1 MFESISDLHFKY
13 NCDNEKVAK
22 LFSVFYGKTESLD
35 ILKEHIITL
44 EQNIYIKVCENVELL
59 NQSVFNLSKII
70 EPKDNATARTYFE
83 AYINTLFS
91 LTDIS
96 ALIFYQVFGLSTNPN
111 RLYFYDLPKLS
122 DFQQYTQT
130 FNSVNSFLSSNDYK
144 YFHNLNNHIK
154 HRSMI
159 TAKHTINLGENRNLF
174 SINEFE
180 HNGIIYPSLDSE
192 NLYIKSDNFVDNLK
206 TCLKSVE

>member
-22 LFSVFYGKTESLD
+22 LCSVFYGKTESLD
-35 ILKEHIITL
+35 ILKEQITAL

-59 NQSVFNLSKII
+59 SQSVFNLSKII

-96 ALIFYQVFGLSTNPN
+96 ALIFYQVLGLSTNPK
-111 RLYFYDLPKLS
+111 RLYFSTLPNLT
-122 DFQQYTQT
+122 DFQQYTNT
-130 FNSVNSFLSSNDYK
+130 FNKVDSFIKSNDYK
-144 YFHNLNNHIK
+144 YFNSLNNSIK

-159 TAKHTINLGENRNLF
+159 SARHTINLGENRNLF

-180 HNGIIYPSLDSE
+180 HDGIIYPSLDSE
-192 NLYIKSDNFVDNLK
+192 DLYIKSDNFVDNLK
-206 TCLKSVE
+206 TCLKSII

>member
-1 MFESISDLHFKY
+1 MFKSISDLHFKY
-13 NCDNEKVAK
+13 NCDNEKVAM
-22 LFSVFYGKTESLD
+22 LCSVFYGKTESLD
-35 ILKEHIITL
+35 ILKEHITLL
-44 EQNIYIKVCENVELL
+44 EQNIYIKICDNVELL

-96 ALIFYQVFGLSTNPN
+96 AQLFYNILGLKTDPN
-111 RLYFYDLPKLS
+111 FLYFYKLPNLFDCKNHAKTLYEVSNFISS
-122 DFQQYTQT
+122 D
-130 FNSVNSFLSSNDYK
+130 DYK
-144 YFHNLNNHIK
+144 YFNNLNNNIK

-159 TAKHTINLGENRNLF
+159 SAKHTINLGENRNLF

-180 HNGIIYPSLDSE
+180 HNGIVYPSLDSE
-192 NLYIKSDNFVDNLK
+192 NLYKKSGNFVEKLK
-206 TCLKSVE
+206 ICLRSVE